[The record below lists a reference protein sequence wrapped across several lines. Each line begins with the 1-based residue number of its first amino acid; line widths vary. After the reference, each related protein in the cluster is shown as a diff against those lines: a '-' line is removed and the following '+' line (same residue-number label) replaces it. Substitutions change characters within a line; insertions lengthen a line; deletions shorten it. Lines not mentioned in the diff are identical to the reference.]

1 MIWYHHI
8 HNMNSCWASLF
19 LPTETVIE
27 GKERC
32 SHLILEIETCIWD
45 QPTPPPL
52 GKGLHSHC
60 SAHRTVDT
68 QRLAYR
74 FSQVAEDSMTTS
86 TATSP
91 SCEAPF
97 QRLIEWHFQT
107 SNKKEMQNISG
118 SHSHQFCQRKY
129 LTQGS
134 ALKALT
140 NLSVKAGDQ
149 QKLELTR
156 NLRNP
161 RFIHT
166 PYSWVGNK
174 TTKKT
179 SNQNNKKTN
188 KSPKQTNKKN
198 PTHTKKRKTKQKNKT
213 RIFLVF
219 WSIFPFV
226 R

>member
-45 QPTPPPL
+45 QPTPPSSWQRPPQPL
-52 GKGLHSHC
+52 QCPPNSGHPETGLQVLSSGWRFHDHLHSHLIHLW
-60 SAHRTVDT
+60 SSISETHRVTLSDF
-68 QRLAYR
+68 QQKRNAEHIR
-74 FSQVAEDSMTTS
+74 FSFSSILSEEV
-86 TATSP
+86 
-91 SCEAPF
+91 F
-97 QRLIEWHFQT
+97 
-107 SNKKEMQNISG
+107 
-118 SHSHQFCQRKY
+118 
-129 LTQGS
+129 QGS

-149 QKLELTR
+149 QKLEFTR

-188 KSPKQTNKKN
+188 KSPKQTKKTLHTQRKEKQNKK
-198 PTHTKKRKTKQKNKT
+198 KTKLG
-213 RIFLVF
+213 F
-219 WSIFPFV
+219 S
-226 R
+226 